1 MRSGSVPSVH
11 CPACHTDD
19 TKVVDS
25 RVAEDGA
32 AIRRRRQCPLC
43 RYRFTTFERMEELP
57 LTVLKTN
64 GRREVFDRSKIVRG
78 VLAAG
83 KGRRVTAE
91 QVEALAEAV
100 EESVRLKGPDVA
112 STEVGLCVLEHLR
125 RLDEVI
131 YLRFASVY
139 KNFDDV
145 SDFRREL
152 TLLEKAPAEESTL
165 GS

>member
-1 MRSGSVPSVH
+1 MAAVH
-11 CPACHTDD
+11 CPSCHADD

-32 AIRRRRQCPLC
+32 AIRRRRHCPECLH
-43 RYRFTTFERMEELP
+43 RFTTFERMEEVP
-57 LTVLKTN
+57 LTVVKTN
-64 GRREVFDRSKIVRG
+64 GRREPFDRAKIVRG
-78 VLAAG
+78 IVQAG
-83 KGRRVTAE
+83 KGRPVRQE
-91 QVEALAEAV
+91 QVEALAESV
-100 EESVRLKGPDVA
+100 EEAMRLRGPDVA
-112 STEVGLCVLEHLR
+112 STEVGLCVLDHLR

-152 TLLEKAPAEESTL
+152 TLLEKAPTELDSPL
-165 GS
+165 GT